1 MHKTLLAGI
10 FLVGF
15 GLAAAYPAHA
25 DEWSKKYTVSG
36 KPSVRV
42 ETDDGDIEISAGAS
56 NEVNA
61 RVVTSGMKISSS
73 DVHVIESQQGD
84 RIELIVKTPKHWLT
98 FNFGQHHG
106 VRVQVQVPAQSD
118 LEIRSGDGDVKSG
131 PVSGHI
137 QIDTGDGNINS
148 NGLRGDLHLHT
159 GDGHVEGTDFDGN
172 LSADTGDGH
181 ITVRG
186 RFDVLYLKSGDGN
199 IQADVLQGSKI
210 ASGWTLHTGDGHVD
224 MKLPDGFSAELDA
237 HTGDGHISLDFPVT
251 VSGSIS
257 ESRIHGKIN
266 GGGGMLAITSG
277 DGSIRIEK
285 L

>member
-1 MHKTLLAGI
+1 MFKSLLAGI

-15 GLAAAYPAHA
+15 GLAAVSPAHA
-25 DEWSKKYTVSG
+25 DEWSKKYSVSG

-42 ETDDGDIEISAGAS
+42 ETDDGDIEISPGTA

-61 RVVTSGMKISSS
+61 HVVTSGMKISSS

-84 RIELIVKTPKHWLT
+84 HIELLVKTPKHWLT
-98 FNFGQHHG
+98 FSMGHHS
-106 VRVQVQVPAQSD
+106 VRVQIQVPPQSD
-118 LEIRSGDGDVKSG
+118 LDIRSGDGNVKSG
-131 PVSGHI
+131 PVAGHI
-137 QIDTGDGNINS
+137 QIDTGDGNIDS
-148 NGLRGDLHLHT
+148 NGLHGDLHLHT
-159 GDGHVEGTDFDGN
+159 GDGHVQGNDFDGN
-172 LSADTGDGH
+172 LSADSGDGY

-199 IQADVLQGSKI
+199 IEAEVQSGSKI
-210 ASGWTLHTGDGHVD
+210 ASGWNLHTGDGHIN

>member
-1 MHKTLLAGI
+1 
-10 FLVGF
+10 
-15 GLAAAYPAHA
+15 
-25 DEWSKKYTVSG
+25 
-36 KPSVRV
+36 
-42 ETDDGDIEISAGAS
+42 
-56 NEVNA
+56 
-61 RVVTSGMKISSS
+61 MKISSS

-84 RIELIVKTPKHWLT
+84 HIELIVKTPKHWLT
-98 FNFGQHHG
+98 FSMGHHG
-106 VRVQVQVPAQSD
+106 VRVQIQVPPQSD
-118 LEIRSGDGDVKSG
+118 LDIRSGDGNVKSG
-131 PVSGHI
+131 PVAGRI
-137 QIDTGDGNINS
+137 QIDTGDGNIDS
-148 NGLRGDLHLHT
+148 NGLHGDLHLHT
-159 GDGHVEGTDFDGN
+159 GDGHIQGNDFDGN
-172 LSADTGDGH
+172 LSADSGDGY

-199 IQADVLQGSKI
+199 IEAEVQSGSKI
-210 ASGWTLHTGDGHVD
+210 ASGWSLHTGDGHIN